1 MKNFKYKWLLF
12 DADGTLLDYD
22 QSEKFALL
30 EAFKAFNLEF
40 YPTYLDKYREINA
53 KLWAKL
59 ENGTINSER
68 LRVKRFEILFNDLN
82 LDIDSEGFSKKYL
95 EALGQSNFVIDG
107 TYELMTKLNGDAK
120 LAIITNGIK
129 DTQYNRLNNS
139 KLDKHFEHVIV
150 SEEAGVAKPDELF
163 FEYTLNKINFHN
175 KKEILIIGDNLKSDM
190 LGGNLANI
198 DTCWF
203 NPGGTKNESIAK
215 PTYEVTKLIDILS
228 LIKL

>member
-1 MKNFKYKWLLF
+1 MIKYKWLLF

-30 EAFKAFNLEF
+30 EAFKAFNQEF
-40 YPTYLDKYREINA
+40 YPNYLDKYREINA
-53 KLWAKL
+53 KLWTEL
-59 ENGTINSER
+59 ENGTITSER

-82 LDIDSEGFSKKYL
+82 LNIDPGNFSTKYL
-95 EALGQSNFVIDG
+95 DALGQSSFVIDG

-129 DTQYNRLNNS
+129 KTQYNRLNKS
-139 KLDKHFEHVIV
+139 KLDKHFEHIIV
-150 SEEAGVAKPDELF
+150 SEEVGAAKPDELF

-175 KKEILIIGDNLKSDM
+175 KKEILIIGDSLKSDM

-203 NPGGTKNESIAK
+203 NPERTKNESNAK